1 MPLNNTQKLQA
12 LGVAGGLAKELT
24 AQITANVGNSLRLKE
39 LALGAPLLCDYVAS
53 SITADTFNVKIAT
66 ERGMDSVLAPMLKK
80 MIEGTI

>member
-1 MPLNNTQKLQA
+1 MPLSNAQKLQA
-12 LGVAGGLAKELT
+12 LGVAGGLAKEIT
-24 AQITANVGNSLRLKE
+24 AQITANVGNSRRLKE

>member
-1 MPLNNTQKLQA
+1 MPLSNAQKLQA
-12 LGVAGGLAKELT
+12 IGVAGGLAKELT
-24 AQITANVGNSLRLKE
+24 AQITANVGNSRRLKE

>member
-1 MPLNNTQKLQA
+1 MPLSNTQKLQA

-24 AQITANVGNSLRLKE
+24 AQITAGTGNTRRLKE
-39 LALGAPLLCDYVAS
+39 LALGGPTLCDYVAS

-66 ERGMDSVLAPMLKK
+66 ERGMDSVLAPMLKR